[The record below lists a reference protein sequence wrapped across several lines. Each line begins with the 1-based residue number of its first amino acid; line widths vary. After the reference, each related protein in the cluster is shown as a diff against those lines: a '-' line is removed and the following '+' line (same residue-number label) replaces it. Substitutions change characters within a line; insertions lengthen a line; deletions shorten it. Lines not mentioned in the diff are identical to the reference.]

1 MTATDKSKS
10 EHLGR
15 LRNENHQ
22 AGRNKRQYDSNV
34 IMRKVLMTK
43 EPSHVGIVQLIE
55 GGIIGY
61 HDATVPQLLLI
72 IEGEGWVRT
81 SLEGKVKVTAGD
93 AVFWEKGEGHET
105 TTTKGLKA
113 IVVESE
119 GLTIS
124 SF

>member
-1 MTATDKSKS
+1 MKII
-10 EHLGR
+10 R
-15 LRNENHQ
+15 LDEIK
-22 AGRNKRQYDSNV
+22 GKKITQYDSNV

-43 EPSHVGIVQLIE
+43 EPSHVGIVQLEE

-72 IEGEGWVRT
+72 IEGGGWVRT

-93 AVFWEKGEGHET
+93 VVFWEKGEGHET
-105 TTTKGLKA
+105 STTRGLKA

-119 GLTIS
+119 GLAMS